1 MTAINLTFGFILIA
15 LGVGSYVASGAD
27 SVTALIPAFVGLV
40 LIVCG
45 LLARLGKVMRM
56 IFAHLAVL
64 IGLLGGIGGLAM
76 SIPKLASGAELA
88 RPLAVY
94 MQLAMGFVLL
104 VYTVFCV
111 RSFIAARRARHVT
124 TA

>member
-1 MTAINLTFGFILIA
+1 MTAINLTFGLLLIA
-15 LGVGSYVASGAD
+15 LGIGSYVASGAD
-27 SVTALIPAFVGLV
+27 SVTALIPAFVGAV

-64 IGLLGGIGGLAM
+64 IGLLGGVGGLAM
-76 SIPKLASGAELA
+76 SIPKLASGADLA
-88 RPLAVY
+88 RPLATY
-94 MQLAMGFVLL
+94 MQLAMGLVLL

-111 RSFIAARRARHVT
+111 RSFIAARRARNIT